1 MDSWKVV
8 QLDTETE
15 GLDVYTKRLLT
26 VQFGTRDIQIVV
38 DCTSVD
44 VLQYKSFLESNR
56 VFLGWN
62 LLFDLKFL
70 YHHNIYPNNIYDGML
85 AEKLIWLGYPA
96 GMKGMSLK
104 DTAFRYLGID
114 IDKTIRG
121 KINQTGLTEDVIVYA
136 AGDVQP
142 LEDIKDAQEK
152 EIQAQELETAVS
164 FENEFVK
171 CLAYIEYCGVRLDVP
186 RWKAKMENDLE
197 RLNKAE
203 KALNDWVVSYY
214 KEHLHDPDSTNT
226 LEVEVDFCL
235 EERVGSKVIK
245 HAIEYKTY
253 TPIEAPRTVTG
264 PDYVSYLKQKL
275 KVVFPFVKI
284 NLQGD
289 LFSGFDTEPKCCI
302 NWSSSKQVIPL
313 FELLGF
319 NLITFDKVTKKKKKS
334 VDAKIIKAQLD
345 VSPIAA
351 LYLDYQGASKVVST
365 YGQNWL
371 NAINPVTGRIHAN
384 FYQLGADTARLSCGG
399 GTANVNVQNL
409 PHDPETRACFIPED
423 GNDWISAD
431 YQGQESRII
440 ASVSNDTAMLD
451 LFINGC
457 GDVHSLVAKM
467 AYSHVIGDTPIEEI
481 KEKFPQYRQEA
492 KGIEFAV
499 NYGGDAN
506 TIMNNKGIPLSE
518 AKAIYENFMRGFP
531 GVAKYQD
538 YCRRE
543 VMKKGYILL
552 NPVTKHR
559 AHIYD
564 FEELDRIQKKFDDPE
579 FWDYYREMKKYDPS
593 CETVKDVQNYFRRK
607 SASEKQ
613 SINYRIQNRGA
624 MMFKLASIKLFNY
637 LKKNNLLG
645 VVKYCIPVHDEINL
659 ECPKAMSEEISK
671 ILVKCMKQ
679 GAKPFCTRLPLGA
692 DVSVGEHWIH

>member
-1 MDSWKVV
+1 
-8 QLDTETE
+8 
-15 GLDVYTKRLLT
+15 
-26 VQFGTRDIQIVV
+26 
-38 DCTSVD
+38 
-44 VLQYKSFLESNR
+44 
-56 VFLGWN
+56 
-62 LLFDLKFL
+62 
-70 YHHNIYPNNIYDGML
+70 ML

-499 NYGGDAN
+499 
-506 TIMNNKGIPLSE
+506 S
-518 AKAIYENFMRGFP
+518 
-531 GVAKYQD
+531 
-538 YCRRE
+538 
-543 VMKKGYILL
+543 LL
-552 NPVTKHR
+552 
-559 AHIYD
+559 I
-564 FEELDRIQKKFDDPE
+564 
-579 FWDYYREMKKYDPS
+579 
-593 CETVKDVQNYFRRK
+593 
-607 SASEKQ
+607 
-613 SINYRIQNRGA
+613 
-624 MMFKLASIKLFNY
+624 
-637 LKKNNLLG
+637 
-645 VVKYCIPVHDEINL
+645 
-659 ECPKAMSEEISK
+659 
-671 ILVKCMKQ
+671 
-679 GAKPFCTRLPLGA
+679 
-692 DVSVGEHWIH
+692 